1 MNETEAIKKNIMDF
15 SRTREKTLRRCSG
28 GSQKDHVTVCKKR
41 YGTVESWSQKDM
53 EVLASSLKF

>member
-1 MNETEAIKKNIMDF
+1 MRPRQYKKNIMDF
-15 SRTREKTLRRCSG
+15 SRTRETTLRRCSG
-28 GSQKDHVTVCKKR
+28 GSQKDQVAVCIKR

>member
-1 MNETEAIKKNIMDF
+1 MDF
-15 SRTREKTLRRCSG
+15 SRTREKTLRRRSG
-28 GSQKDHVTVCKKR
+28 GSQKDQVTVCIKR